1 MFLNR
6 LFINIRDIING
17 TIDLVATFLQRE
29 TRIHFRVN
37 LKLLPEVWSFL
48 LWAS

>member
-1 MFLNR
+1 MFGNS
-6 LFINIRDIING
+6 LFINIGDIIDSA
-17 TIDLVATFLQRE
+17 IDLVATFLQRE

-48 LWAS
+48 LWGS